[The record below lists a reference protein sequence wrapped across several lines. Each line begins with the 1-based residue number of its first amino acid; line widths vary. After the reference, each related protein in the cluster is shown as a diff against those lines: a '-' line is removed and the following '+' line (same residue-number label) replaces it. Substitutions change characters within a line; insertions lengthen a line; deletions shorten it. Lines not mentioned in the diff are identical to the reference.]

1 MTGSHNRVPKPSPLA
16 ALVCLATVARL
27 RPDWAAVN
35 LGAAAAECKVSPQ
48 RLSRLCS
55 RAIDPFETTVDDL
68 TRMGRPPADKATD
81 KAAAERDIMAAL
93 LEVASS
99 LLAQCRLTGP
109 VFRALVVGAWLRLKA
124 KHPSLTKARFCE
136 ALTVPERTFRQWLKT
151 NQPACAPKPKPKPN
165 NETPK
170 PPKTKKKRP
179 PRRGRFDFSVVVP
192 DTQVAADTTDIK
204 AFGVVLKLVAA
215 QDIGGRDQ
223 SLFDS
228 VIIDDHENA
237 DLVTKVML
245 EALRRVRADKV
256 LIDAIQGLEDESS
269 GADMPTAER
278 DEPPGADVPTAAQ
291 DEPPGADVPTAA
303 QGDPPGADTPQA
315 AQDEPPAAD
324 TPPGRDVKP
333 TGAQGKQAV
342 SDQGTPYVAHK
353 TRDALEQEGV
363 DHAPQREGDPLG
375 KATIERAFG
384 TVKSIAEPILGI
396 TNRLAESIEELRDV
410 GLAKAMTIVLVTALL
425 KAYQS
430 GARAA
435 RRAVEERS
443 GLDEQ
448 ALFRAA
454 QASRERAHAEDQSAT
469 MLLTHIHASYSI
481 GGSVTEFI
489 RTFRRFP
496 LPVLHR
502 AERAFA
508 AQAHRDDI
516 CNRKAYFTK
525 LVRGFADEYRAEQAI
540 KQQGDAALAEQ
551 RRQAQQYERQ
561 LALWDKEPN
570 RHLQE
575 ALEALS
581 AQWNPSSH
589 SLLFGGAGLGAAWLK
604 DALNR
609 LVELHGPTAARDIA
623 TGTFDAFARQCADFL
638 GPAGVS
644 AIEALVG
651 QYLPQPRQPQ
661 GPSEAIDACASHF
674 GGHNLNNTGPPS
686 RPDTLP
692 PLRT

>member
-1 MTGSHNRVPKPSPLA
+1 
-16 ALVCLATVARL
+16 
-27 RPDWAAVN
+27 
-35 LGAAAAECKVSPQ
+35 
-48 RLSRLCS
+48 
-55 RAIDPFETTVDDL
+55 
-68 TRMGRPPADKATD
+68 MGRPPADKATD

-124 KHPSLTKARFCE
+124 KHPSLTKTRFCE

-151 NQPACAPKPKPKPN
+151 NQPACEPEPKPKD
-165 NETPK
+165 EAPK
-170 PPKTKKKRP
+170 PPKPPKRP

-204 AFGVVLKLVAA
+204 AFGFVLKLVAA

-223 SLFDS
+223 NLFDS

-256 LIDAIQGLEDESS
+256 LIDAIQGLEDGPSGAGMPTAAQDEPP
-269 GADMPTAER
+269 GADMNPAAQ
-278 DEPPGADVPTAAQ
+278 DELPGADVPTAAQ
-291 DEPPGADVPTAA
+291 DEPPGADTPTAA
-303 QGDPPGADTPQA
+303 QDDPL
-315 AQDEPPAAD
+315 
-324 TPPGRDVKP
+324 GRDVKP

-396 TNRLAESIEELRDV
+396 TNRLAESIEEFRDV
-410 GLAKAMTIVLVTALL
+410 GLAKAMTIVLVIALL
-425 KAYQS
+425 KAYQA

-435 RRAVEERS
+435 RRAVEARS

-448 ALFRAA
+448 ALLRAA
-454 QASRERAHAEDQSAT
+454 QASRERAHAEDQSAR

-489 RTFRRFP
+489 RAFRRFP

-516 CNRKAYFTK
+516 RNRKAYFTK

-540 KQQGDAALAEQ
+540 KQQGDAALDEQ
-551 RRQAQQYERQ
+551 RRQAQQHERQ
-561 LALWDKEPN
+561 LAHWAKEPN
-570 RHLQE
+570 QHLQQ

-581 AQWNPSSH
+581 AQWNPSSQ
-589 SLLFGGAGLGAAWLK
+589 SLRFGGAGLGAAWLK

-609 LVELHGPTAARDIA
+609 LVELHGPTAARDMA
-623 TGTFDAFARQCADFL
+623 TGTFDAFARKCADFL
-638 GPAGVS
+638 GPAGID

-651 QYLPQPRQPQ
+651 EHLPEPRQPQ

-674 GGHNLNNTGPPS
+674 GSHNLNNTGPPS
-686 RPDTLP
+686 RPEPSP